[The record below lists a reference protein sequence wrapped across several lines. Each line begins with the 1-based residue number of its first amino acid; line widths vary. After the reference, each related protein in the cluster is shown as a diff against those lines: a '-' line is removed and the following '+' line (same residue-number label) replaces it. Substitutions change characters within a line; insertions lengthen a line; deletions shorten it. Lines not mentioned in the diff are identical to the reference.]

1 MHAAYTFINSVTT
14 RCMGIN
20 FPISSG
26 RDGQNVITL
35 VSQVFNVWSLYTTA
49 LILIRVSFSTAVRIL
64 AQSWNFYK
72 TRLFCTST
80 FHMVEYR

>member
-26 RDGQNVITL
+26 RAGQNVVTL
-35 VSQVFNVWSLYTTA
+35 VSQVFNVWSLLSLKA
-49 LILIRVSFSTAVRIL
+49 LLTGPQKDFFL
-64 AQSWNFYK
+64 
-72 TRLFCTST
+72 
-80 FHMVEYR
+80 